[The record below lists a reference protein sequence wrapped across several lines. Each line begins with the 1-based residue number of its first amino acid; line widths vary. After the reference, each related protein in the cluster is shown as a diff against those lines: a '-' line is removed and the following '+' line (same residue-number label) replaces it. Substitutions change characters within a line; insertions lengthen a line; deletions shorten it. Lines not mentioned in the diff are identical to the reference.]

1 MSPSCESERL
11 DRQAADWIARLHADD
26 RSVRDEANFSRWIAA
41 SPAHAEAFDRAS
53 VLWEMVGGVPAPR
66 DVGTRPLSRSVSR
79 RLVLAGG
86 TLCAAAGVAVLG
98 WREFRGVEYRTAI
111 GEQRRIV
118 LEDGTRM
125 ALDTLTHVR
134 FRAVEDLRTLWL
146 VNGRIDL
153 EIADDPRPYVIDAGA
168 RRAYAQDARL
178 DVRRD
183 GDRVALTLLAGSA
196 RVSAPTRSLT
206 LREGERVAISPDQA
220 LNVDRPELQDLSAWQ
235 SGRLVFRN
243 EPLAV
248 AVSEMN
254 RYSKRPL
261 VISDPQIARLHVS
274 GVYRVGDAE
283 EFARSL
289 AVLLSLQVQ
298 ATPDVVRLSAAV

>member
-1 MSPSCESERL
+1 MSPPCESEDP

-26 RSVRDEANFSRWIAA
+26 RTARDETGFARWLAA

-53 VLWEMVGGVPAPR
+53 VLWEMVGGLTTPQV
-66 DVGTRPLSRSVSR
+66 VGPKPTSR
-79 RLVLAGG
+79 RRVLAGG
-86 TLCAAAGVAVLG
+86 AVFAATGLAALG
-98 WREFRGVEYRTAI
+98 WREFRGVEYRTAV

-134 FRAVEDLRTLWL
+134 FRAVDDLRTLWL

-153 EIADDPRPYVIDAGA
+153 EIADDPRPYLIEAGSQ
-168 RRAYAQDARL
+168 RAYAEDARL

-183 GDRVALTLLAGSA
+183 GERVSLTMLAGSA
-196 RVSAPTRSLT
+196 RVDAETGPLT
-206 LREGERVAISPDQA
+206 LREGERVAMSRDLA
-220 LNVDRPELQDLSAWQ
+220 VNVDRPELRDLTAWQ

-243 EPLAV
+243 ETLAV

-261 VISDPQIARLHVS
+261 VISDPDIAGLHVS
-274 GVYRVGDAE
+274 GIYRVGDSE
-283 EFARSL
+283 EFAQSL

-298 ATPDVVRLSAAV
+298 ATPHTVRLSAAV

>member
-1 MSPSCESERL
+1 MSPPSESETP

-26 RSVRDEANFSRWIAA
+26 RSARDEADFARWVAT
-41 SPAHAEAFDRAS
+41 SPANAEAFDRAS
-53 VLWEMVGGVPAPR
+53 GLWEMVGGLPKTAETAPR
-66 DVGTRPLSRSVSR
+66 PMSR

-86 TLCAAAGVAVLG
+86 ALCAATGVAVLG

-168 RRAYAQDARL
+168 RRAYVQDARL

-183 GDRVALTLLAGSA
+183 GDRVALTMLAGSA
-196 RVSAPTRSLT
+196 RVTAAAEPLT
-206 LREGERVAISPDQA
+206 LREGERVEISPDRA
-220 LNVDRPELQDLSAWQ
+220 VNVDRPELRDLSAWQ
-235 SGRLVFRN
+235 SGRLVFRD
-243 EPLAV
+243 ETLAV

-261 VISDPQIARLHVS
+261 VISDPEIAGLHVS
-274 GVYRVGDAE
+274 GIYRVGDSE
-283 EFARSL
+283 EFAQSL

-298 ATPDVVRLSAAV
+298 ASPDSVRLSAAV